1 MTFDNYTVRLL
12 EQNDTEAFFK
22 TVTANKARLEAFF
35 PVTIENTT
43 TLESTAVFINEMLIK
58 SRVKLNY
65 PFVVIDKQ
73 TNNIIGYIHVKNID
87 WDIPKAELGFFT
99 DEEYAG
105 KGILHQAMTLVI
117 DHFFNELGFEKLY
130 LRTHE
135 LNTSARKLAEKC
147 GFVMEGQLR
156 KDHRTTAGELVDLYY
171 YGLLKN

>member
-1 MTFDNYTVRLL
+1 MTFDHYIVRLL
-12 EQNDTEAFFK
+12 EQNDAEAFFE

-35 PVTIENTT
+35 PVTIENTS
-43 TLESTAVFINEMLIK
+43 TLESTTVFINEMLIK
-58 SRVKLNY
+58 SQAKLNY
-65 PFVVIDKQ
+65 PFVVIDTQ

-87 WDIPKAELGFFT
+87 WDIPKAELGFFM
-99 DEEYAG
+99 DEDYAG
-105 KGILHQAMTLVI
+105 KGILHRAMKLLI

-130 LRTHE
+130 LRMHE

-147 GFVMEGQLR
+147 GFVVEGQLR